1 MQTIQNNRNS
11 MIEKLACEIQKKLN
25 EASFNQLQLTPAQFR
40 GFSDKE
46 AWQVII
52 PIGPDLT
59 VPIRSMHRLDQINK
73 EEDFSDEVRTFSTAI
88 INVLKEADEL
98 KSYIIEVSISTNN
111 AIATRQSMGDKI
123 ELVGVTLKPTLAM
136 NLDSESSERAA
147 GFILAVVSVAYGD
160 KKVLD
165 EFYVEQPEDVYSEL
179 DDFVDDLAEM
189 Q

>member
-1 MQTIQNNRNS
+1 
-11 MIEKLACEIQKKLN
+11 MIEKLAYEIQKALN
-25 EASFNQLQLTPAQFR
+25 EAGFSQLQLTPAQFR

-52 PIGPDLT
+52 PVGPDLT

-88 INVLKEADEL
+88 INVLKQSSEL
-98 KSYIIEVSISTNN
+98 DSYRNEVSSSARN
-111 AIATRQSMGDKI
+111 AIAARQSMGDKI
-123 ELVGVTLKPTLAM
+123 ELVGVTLKPTLAT

-179 DDFVDDLAEM
+179 DDLLDDLAEM